1 MRLERLFPVKG
12 LTLFKKDIAIIQ
24 FPGSNTERETLMAC
38 RRVGL
43 NHVEFLWNEPAESL
57 SDFDGYVIVGGFS
70 YEDRSRAGVI
80 AALDPIMKQI
90 KVEAEKGKPVLGIC
104 NGAQILVESGLVPGL
119 EDGRV
124 GVALTDNKRVKSGHV
139 VGVGYYNTWANLK
152 MSVEPNRSAFT
163 RHLNR
168 GDFINIPL
176 AHGEGRFII
185 PDELLEKMIANDQ
198 TVYRYC
204 NDVGD
209 VVDEFP
215 TNPNGS
221 MHNLAAVCNPQGNV
235 MAMMPHPERTE
246 NGDAI
251 FSSMKEFIE
260 NGNPQTDHTL
270 SFDRPH
276 YDVESY
282 SPNPDATEW
291 VIDMIITDNEAAS
304 VNNALDHLGHD
315 VTITRK
321 THWEIST
328 DGDRDD
334 ILKKIDM
341 TGELYNSNKEFI
353 SEINPAENAAS
364 FLVRQKEDMHGRA
377 KFESL
382 TERFEI
388 GELTELKRGV
398 IWNVSVNSGNI
409 EAILKDILNTHIL
422 YNPLSH
428 ECYRIN

>member
-1 MRLERLFPVKG
+1 MVQ
-12 LTLFKKDIAIIQ
+12 IAIIQ

-38 RRVGL
+38 HRVGL
-43 NHVEFLWNEPAESL
+43 NPIEFLWNESVERL
-57 SDFDGYVIVGGFS
+57 SDFDGYIIVGGFA

-90 KVEAEKGKPVLGIC
+90 KIEAENGKPVLGIC

-119 EDGRV
+119 ENHRV
-124 GVALTDNKRVKSGHV
+124 GIALTDNKRVKGNHV
-139 VGVGYYNTWANLK
+139 LGVGYYNTWANLQL
-152 MSVEPNRSAFT
+152 SAPSERCAFT
-163 RHLNR
+163 RHLNT
-168 GDFINIPL
+168 GDWINVPL

-185 PDELLEKMIANDQ
+185 PDELLETMIANGQ
-198 TVYRYC
+198 TVFRYC
-204 NDVGD
+204 DNDGKI
-209 VVDEFP
+209 VDEFP

-221 MHNLAAVCNPQGNV
+221 MHNLAAVCNAEGNV
-235 MAMMPHPERTE
+235 MAMMPHPERTK

-260 NGNPQTDHTL
+260 TGNPISDHTL

-276 YDVESY
+276 YKVANYELNGDS
-282 SPNPDATEW
+282 TEW

-304 VNNALDHLGHD
+304 VHNALDHLRYD
-315 VTITRK
+315 VSITRQ

-328 DGDRDD
+328 DGERKS
-334 ILKKIDM
+334 ILQKIDK

-353 SEINPAENAAS
+353 SKTVSAENTAS
-364 FLVRQKEDMHGRA
+364 FLVRQKEDMIGRA

-388 GELTELKRGV
+388 DGITEIKRGV
-398 IWNVSVNSGNI
+398 IWNVTVNGGNI
-409 EAILKDILNTHIL
+409 ETVFKQILDSHIL
-422 YNPLSH
+422 FNPLSH

>member
-1 MRLERLFPVKG
+1 MSAS
-12 LTLFKKDIAIIQ
+12 IAIIQ

-38 RRVGL
+38 RRTSL
-43 NHVEFLWNEPAESL
+43 NPIEFLWNEPAEKL
-57 SDFDGYVIVGGFS
+57 SNFDGFVIVGGFS

-90 KVEAEKGKPVLGIC
+90 KIEAEKGKPVLGIC

-119 EDGRV
+119 DSHRV
-124 GVALTDNKRVKSGHV
+124 GVALTDNKRVKGGHV
-139 VGVGYYNTWANLK
+139 VGVGYYNAWANLK
-152 MSVEPNRSAFT
+152 MSVPSNRCAFT
-163 RHLNR
+163 RHLNT

-176 AHGEGRFII
+176 AHGEGRFIV

-204 NDVGD
+204 DDDGKL
-209 VVDEFP
+209 VDEFP

-221 MHNLAAVCNPQGNV
+221 IYNIAAVCNPVGNV

-260 NGNPQTDHTL
+260 KGNPVTNHNL

-276 YDVESY
+276 YEVTDY
-282 SPNPDATEW
+282 KANPDVTEW
-291 VIDMIITDNEAAS
+291 IIDMIIADNEATS
-304 VNNALDHLGHD
+304 IHNALNHLGLD
-315 VTITRK
+315 VTVTRQA
-321 THWEIST
+321 HWEIT
-328 DGDRDD
+328 TKGDRSD
-334 ILKKIDM
+334 ILKQIDA

-353 SEINPAENAAS
+353 SEIKSAENTAS
-364 FLVRQKEDMHGRA
+364 FLVRQKEDMLGRA

-388 GELTELKRGV
+388 DKLSELKRGV
-398 IWNVSVNSGNI
+398 VWNLTVNGGNF
-409 EAILKDILNTHIL
+409 EVVLKDILNTHIL
-422 YNPLSH
+422 FNSLSH

>member
-1 MRLERLFPVKG
+1 NSE
-12 LTLFKKDIAIIQ
+12 TLLQKIINIAIIQ

-43 NHVEFLWNEPAESL
+43 NPVEFLWNESTEKL
-57 SDFDGYVIVGGFS
+57 SDFNGYVIVGGFA

-90 KVEAEKGKPVLGIC
+90 KIEAEKGKPVLGIC

-119 EDGRV
+119 DGHRV
-124 GVALTDNKRVKSGHV
+124 GVALTDNKRVKGGHV

-152 MSVEPNRSAFT
+152 LSAPSYRCAFT
-163 RHLNR
+163 RQLSA
-168 GDFINIPL
+168 DDIINIPL

-185 PDELLEKMIANDQ
+185 PDKLLEKMIANNQ
-198 TVYRYC
+198 TIYRYC
-204 NDVGD
+204 DDGGN

-221 MHNLAAVCNPQGNV
+221 MHNLAAVCNPAGNV

-251 FSSMKEFIE
+251 FSSMKDFID
-260 NGNPQTDHTL
+260 NGNPLTNHTL
-270 SFDRPH
+270 SFERPH
-276 YDVESY
+276 YEVANY
-282 SPNPDATEW
+282 NPNDDAAEW
-291 VIDMIITDNEAAS
+291 VIDMIITDNEASS
-304 VNNALDHLGHD
+304 VHNTLIRLDHD
-315 VTITRK
+315 VSISRQ
-321 THWEIST
+321 THWEIFV
-328 DGDRDD
+328 DGERES
-334 ILKKIDM
+334 ILKAIDA

-353 SEINPAENAAS
+353 SKTISMQNTTS
-364 FLVRQKEDMHGRA
+364 FLVRQKEDMIGRA

-382 TERFEI
+382 TDRFEI
-388 GELTELKRGV
+388 SGITKIKRGV
-398 IWNVSVNSGNI
+398 IWNITVNSGNL
-409 EAILKDILNTHIL
+409 ENVLGSLLDTHIFF
-422 YNPLSH
+422 NPLSH

>member
-1 MRLERLFPVKG
+1 MSVS
-12 LTLFKKDIAIIQ
+12 IAVIQ

-43 NHVEFLWNEPAESL
+43 SPVEFLWNEPVEKL
-57 SDFDGYVIVGGFS
+57 SDFDGYVIVGGFA

-90 KVEAEKGKPVLGIC
+90 EIEAEKGKPILGIC

-119 EDGRV
+119 DDHRV
-124 GVALTDNKRVKSGHV
+124 GLALTDNKRVKGGHV
-139 VGVGYYNTWANLK
+139 LGVGYYNTWANLQ
-152 MSVEPNRSAFT
+152 MSAPSNRCAFT
-163 RHLNR
+163 RHLKT
-168 GDFINIPL
+168 GGWINVPL
-176 AHGEGRFII
+176 AHGEGRFVV
-185 PDELLEKMIANDQ
+185 PDELLEKMISNDQ
-198 TVYRYC
+198 TVFQYC
-204 NDVGD
+204 DDNGN

-221 MHNLAAVCNPQGNV
+221 MHNLAAVCNARGNV

-260 NGNPQTDHTL
+260 NGNPISDHTL

-276 YDVESY
+276 YKVANYETYGDS
-282 SPNPDATEW
+282 SEW
-291 VIDMIITDNEAAS
+291 VIDMTITDNEAAS
-304 VNNALDHLGHD
+304 VHNALNRLGFD
-315 VTITRK
+315 VSISRQ

-328 DGDRDD
+328 DGGRDSV
-334 ILKKIDM
+334 LNNIDK

-353 SEINPAENAAS
+353 SQTTANKNTAS
-364 FLVRQKEDMHGRA
+364 FLVRQKEDIIGRA

-382 TERFEI
+382 TKRFEI
-388 GELTELKRGV
+388 EDISEIKHGV
-398 IWNVSVNSGNI
+398 IWNVTINSGNF
-409 EAILKDILNTHIL
+409 ENVLDRVLDTHIL
-422 YNPLSH
+422 FNPLSH

>member
-1 MRLERLFPVKG
+1 VIH
-12 LTLFKKDIAIIQ
+12 IAIIQ

-43 NHVEFLWNEPAESL
+43 NPVEFLWNEPAETL
-57 SDFDGYVIVGGFS
+57 SAFDGYIIVGGFA

-80 AALDPIMKQI
+80 AALDPIMNQVKI
-90 KVEAEKGKPVLGIC
+90 EAAAGKPVLGIC

-119 EDGRV
+119 ENYRV
-124 GVALTDNKRVKSGHV
+124 GVALTDNKRVKGGHV

-152 MSVEPNRSAFT
+152 MSVSPERCAFT
-163 RHLNR
+163 RHLNSR
-168 GDFINIPL
+168 DFITIPL

-185 PDELLEKMIANDQ
+185 PDALLKKMIANDQ

-204 NDVGD
+204 NNDGD

-221 MHNLAAVCNPQGNV
+221 MHNLAAVCNPTGNV

-246 NGDAI
+246 NGDAV

-260 NGNPQTDHTL
+260 LENPVTNHEL
-270 SFDRPH
+270 SCDRPH
-276 YDVESY
+276 YEVQEHTPDS
-282 SPNPDATEW
+282 DATEW
-291 VIDMIITDNEAAS
+291 IIDMIITDNEAAS
-304 VNNALDHLGHD
+304 VHNALNHLGHD
-315 VTITRK
+315 VTITRQ

-328 DGDRDD
+328 SGDRDET
-334 ILKKIDM
+334 LKRIDA

-353 SEINPAENAAS
+353 NQTMAGENTAS
-364 FLVRQKEDMHGRA
+364 FLVCQKEDMRGRA

-388 GELTELKRGV
+388 HELTKLKRGV
-398 IWNVSVNSGNI
+398 IWNVSVNGGNFK
-409 EAILKDILNTHIL
+409 AVLKDILNTHIL